1 MELYHAVGEDLP
13 ENRTHFGGDAAFR
26 TGKVMEPPVDIFGW
40 TPEAA
45 ICERAAH
52 FVNPG
57 PSVPKRH
64 LPPGGPA
71 TLFWQFKAWWAAL
84 EEHQKNV
91 VCDRNRIHQ
100 QCPSWSTFWRAWSGK
115 WSKFFVFRHCSQ
127 HKECNICFDLRESL
141 KKKSLFKGEK

>member
-13 ENRTHFGGDAAFR
+13 ENRTHFGGDAAFK
-26 TGKVMEPPVDIFGW
+26 TGKVMEPPLDIFGW

-52 FVNPG
+52 FVSPD

-84 EEHQKNV
+84 EEHQKMLFVTATEYTKNAHLGQLSGV
-91 VCDRNRIHQ
+91 HGLGNGASSLYSGIAR
-100 QCPSWSTFWRAWSGK
+100 STRSATY
-115 WSKFFVFRHCSQ
+115 VL
-127 HKECNICFDLRESL
+127 I
-141 KKKSLFKGEK
+141 